1 MPMTVLLYLLAILL
15 SAFVGGS
22 LFKLIKQP
30 PVVGYLLAGTVLGFF
45 FGNSTGHEAVGF
57 LAELGIVLL
66 LFTLGL
72 EFSFSRMGRML
83 KVALIGAVVQIIL
96 TIWIQTLVM
105 LLLNI
110 DFFQALFMSAAFS
123 LSSTAIAERVGMSR
137 GSVINHLNNL
147 MRSGLIIR
155 QGRYYSA
162 RSRSVYRTIE
172 EIEEDIERIFLR
184 MKRTAQE
191 IDEELGIMPPRA
203 DGE

>member
-1 MPMTVLLYLLAILL
+1 LCFMGREPIRRKASAQEHALALGNNRRAGFKIVIRKVERPF
-15 SAFVGGS
+15 SAR
-22 LFKLIKQP
+22 
-30 PVVGYLLAGTVLGFF
+30 AGDELDWICQSLGFF
-45 FGNSTGHEAVGF
+45 EPIDREKTASQIFKEIMKATDRGEA
-57 LAELGIVLL
+57 
-66 LFTLGL
+66 
-72 EFSFSRMGRML
+72 
-83 KVALIGAVVQIIL
+83 
-96 TIWIQTLVM
+96 
-105 LLLNI
+105 
-110 DFFQALFMSAAFS
+110 